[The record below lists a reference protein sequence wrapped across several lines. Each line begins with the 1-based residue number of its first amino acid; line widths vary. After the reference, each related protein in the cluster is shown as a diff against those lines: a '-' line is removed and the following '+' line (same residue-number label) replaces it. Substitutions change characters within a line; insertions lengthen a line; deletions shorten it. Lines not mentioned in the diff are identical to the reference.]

1 MGATKAIHLA
11 DEQNELLTSLL
22 ASARSRLEPH
32 VGTADLQ
39 RGKYW
44 RNRSNRWFRCIFRIQ
59 ALFPFWFR
67 WRSSRANRLVGR
79 GGVVGA
85 LQALDGKASPNTVVV
100 QVPGPAAVVKAE
112 LRSSETIRRFAR

>member
-1 MGATKAIHLA
+1 MPQAAVPMSAMIHLA

-22 ASARSRLEPH
+22 APAGSRLEPH

-67 WRSSRANRLVGR
+67 WRSSRANRLVA
-79 GGVVGA
+79 VA
-85 LQALDGKASPNTVVV
+85 ASL
-100 QVPGPAAVVKAE
+100 A
-112 LRSSETIRRFAR
+112 RYRRP

>member
-22 ASARSRLEPH
+22 ASAGSRLEPH

-59 ALFPFWFR
+59 ALFPFGSAGGHLVQTGSLPWRRR
-67 WRSSRANRLVGR
+67 WRAT
-79 GGVVGA
+79 GV
-85 LQALDGKASPNTVVV
+85 LDGKVSPNTVVV